1 MRLYK
6 ILVEKEGVYYSP
18 FQEYYY
24 GSLEDLLGKPMTT
37 TCSQSDD
44 SCDSGFYA
52 TPLEGLIYTNLSRPG
67 TTVFEVEMGGDSKK
81 FSEFK
86 QRFSEQKFIRV
97 VPMDEV
103 KELVKGLQ
111 IGYDLYHALW
121 PVNPT
126 EIFND
131 VTEEDWVE
139 LDKWYSVWDS
149 VWDSVRDS
157 VWASVRDSV
166 MASVTDSVWTSVGAY
181 VRASV
186 WTSVRASVADSV
198 TDSVWAS
205 VRAYVGYLFQGIKTW
220 KYVEHVPGVYP
231 FQSAVNLWYRGL
243 IAVRIGDKW
252 GLYSSK
258 LKEVIFKD

>member
-6 ILVEKEGVYYSP
+6 ILVEKEGMYYSP

-37 TCSQSDD
+37 TCSQSND

-52 TPLEGLIYTNLSRPG
+52 TPLEGLVFTNLSRPG
-67 TTVFEVEMGGDSKK
+67 TTVFEVEMGGDSKI
-81 FSEFK
+81 FSAFE
-86 QRFSEQKFIRV
+86 QRFSEQQFIRV

-139 LDKWYSVWDS
+139 LDKWDSVRASVWASVGDSVRASVGDS
-149 VWDSVRDS
+149 VWDS

-166 MASVTDSVWTSVGAY
+166 W
-181 VRASV
+181 
-186 WTSVRASVADSV
+186 
-198 TDSVWAS
+198 
-205 VRAYVGYLFQGIKTW
+205 AYVGYLFQGIKTW

-231 FQSAVNLWYRGL
+231 FQSAVNLWYRGF
-243 IAVRIGDKW
+243 IPVRIGYKW

>member
-6 ILVEKEGVYYSP
+6 ILVEKEGMYYSP

-37 TCSQSDD
+37 TCSQSND

-52 TPLEGLIYTNLSRPG
+52 TPLEGLVFTNLSRPG
-67 TTVFEVEMGGDSKK
+67 TTVFEVEMGGDSKI
-81 FSEFK
+81 FSAFE
-86 QRFSEQKFIRV
+86 QRFSEQQFIRV

-139 LDKWYSVWDS
+139 LDKW
-149 VWDSVRDS
+149 DSVRDS
-157 VWASVRDSV
+157 VWDS
-166 MASVTDSVWTSVGAY
+166 
-181 VRASV
+181 
-186 WTSVRASVADSV
+186 
-198 TDSVWAS
+198 
-205 VRAYVGYLFQGIKTW
+205 VGYLFQGIKTW

-231 FQSAVNLWYRGL
+231 FQSAVNLWYRGF
-243 IAVRIGDKW
+243 IPVRIGYKW

>member
-18 FQEYYY
+18 FQEHCY

-37 TCSQSDD
+37 TCSQSNN

-52 TPLEGLIYTNLSRPG
+52 TPLEGLVFTNLSRPG
-67 TTVFEVEMGGDSKK
+67 TTVFEVEMGGESKI
-81 FSEFK
+81 FSPFK

-103 KELVKGLQ
+103 KDMVKGLQ
-111 IGYDLYHALW
+111 IGYDLHHALW

-126 EIFND
+126 EIFFD

-139 LDKWYSVWDS
+139 LDKWASVWDSVVDSVRDSVWGSVVDSVRAYVRDS
-149 VWDSVRDS
+149 VWDSVR
-157 VWASVRDSV
+157 AYVR
-166 MASVTDSVWTSVGAY
+166 AY
-181 VRASV
+181 VRASM
-186 WTSVRASVADSV
+186 W
-198 TDSVWAS
+198 
-205 VRAYVGYLFQGIKTW
+205 AYVGYLFQGINPW

-231 FQSAVNLWYRGL
+231 FQSAVNLWHRGF
-243 IAVRIGDKW
+243 IPVRVGDKW

-258 LKEVIFKD
+258 LKEVIFRK

>member
-1 MRLYK
+1 MKLYK
-6 ILVEKEGVYYSP
+6 ILIEKEGVYYSP

-52 TPLEGLIYTNLSRPG
+52 TPLEGLVYTNLSRPG

-139 LDKWYSVWDS
+139 LDKWASVWASVTASVWDS
-149 VWDSVRDS
+149 VW
-157 VWASVRDSV
+157 A
-166 MASVTDSVWTSVGAY
+166 
-181 VRASV
+181 
-186 WTSVRASVADSV
+186 SV

-205 VRAYVGYLFQGIKTW
+205 VWASVTASVTDSVWASVGDSMWASVGDSVWAYVGYLFQGIKTW

-231 FQSAVNLWYRGL
+231 FQSAVNLWYRGF

>member
-6 ILVEKEGVYYSP
+6 ILVEKEGMYYSP

-37 TCSQSDD
+37 TCSQSND

-52 TPLEGLIYTNLSRPG
+52 TPLEGLVYTNLSRPG
-67 TTVFEVEMGGDSKK
+67 TTVFEVEMGGDSKI
-81 FSEFK
+81 FSAFK
-86 QRFSEQKFIRV
+86 QRFSEQQFIRV

-139 LDKWYSVWDS
+139 LDKWTSVRAY

-157 VWASVRDSV
+157 VW
-166 MASVTDSVWTSVGAY
+166 
-181 VRASV
+181 
-186 WTSVRASVADSV
+186 
-198 TDSVWAS
+198 
-205 VRAYVGYLFQGIKTW
+205 AYVGYLFQGIKTW

-231 FQSAVNLWYRGL
+231 FQSAVNLWYRGF
-243 IAVRIGDKW
+243 IPVRIGYKW

>member
-131 VTEEDWVE
+131 ITEEDWVE
-139 LDKWYSVWDS
+139 LDKWTSVTDS
-149 VWDSVRDS
+149 VWYSVGASVRDS
-157 VWASVRDSV
+157 VWA
-166 MASVTDSVWTSVGAY
+166 
-181 VRASV
+181 
-186 WTSVRASVADSV
+186 SVRASVADSV

-231 FQSAVNLWYRGL
+231 FQSAVNLWYRGF

>member
-1 MRLYK
+1 MLFYLYKLNKKNTMRLYK

-103 KELVKGLQ
+103 KKLVKGLQ

-131 VTEEDWVE
+131 ITEEDWVE
-139 LDKWYSVWDS
+139 LDKWT
-149 VWDSVRDS
+149 
-157 VWASVRDSV
+157 
-166 MASVTDSVWTSVGAY
+166 SVTD
-181 VRASV
+181 
-186 WTSVRASVADSV
+186 SVADSV

-231 FQSAVNLWYRGL
+231 FQSAVNLWYRGF

>member
-6 ILVEKEGVYYSP
+6 ILVEKEGKYYSP

-67 TTVFEVEMGGDSKK
+67 SMVFEVEMGGDSKK

-103 KELVKGLQ
+103 KKLVKGLQ

-131 VTEEDWVE
+131 ITEEDWVE
-139 LDKWYSVWDS
+139 LDKWTSVTDS
-149 VWDSVRDS
+149 VEDS

-166 MASVTDSVWTSVGAY
+166 RASVWDSVGDSVRASVTDSVWY
-181 VRASV
+181 
-186 WTSVRASVADSV
+186 SV
-198 TDSVWAS
+198 TDSVMAS
-205 VRAYVGYLFQGIKTW
+205 VWAYVGYLFQGIKTW

-231 FQSAVNLWYRGL
+231 FQSAVNLWYRGF
-243 IAVRIGDKW
+243 IPVRIGDKW